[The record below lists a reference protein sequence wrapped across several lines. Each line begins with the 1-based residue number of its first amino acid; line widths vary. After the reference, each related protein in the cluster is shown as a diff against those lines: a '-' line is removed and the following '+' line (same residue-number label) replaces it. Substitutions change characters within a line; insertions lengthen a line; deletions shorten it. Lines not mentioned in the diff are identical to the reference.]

1 MIRDIT
7 IGQYYPAKSVLHR
20 LDPRTKF
27 LGTLGFL
34 ISVFLFHTFLGYAV
48 ATVFLVAMIAISKV
62 PVKFM
67 FKGLKAIVMILGLT
81 GHASMWFAVFA
92 DTGVAMLCILNSVR
106 ILYKK

>member
-34 ISVFLFHTFLGYAV
+34 ISVFLFHTFLDMRWQRY
-48 ATVFLVAMIAISKV
+48 FWW
-62 PVKFM
+62 P
-67 FKGLKAIVMILGLT
+67 
-81 GHASMWFAVFA
+81 
-92 DTGVAMLCILNSVR
+92 
-106 ILYKK
+106 